1 MNAAAWTGLTVAAV
15 WMAAALRN
23 QVRDRATAV
32 VERHRHVWHG
42 MRVRYGRPTLGR
54 RGR

>member
-1 MNAAAWTGLTVAAV
+1 MNAAAWTGLAIAAV
-15 WMAAALRN
+15 WIVADLRNHVHDRAAA
-23 QVRDRATAV
+23 A